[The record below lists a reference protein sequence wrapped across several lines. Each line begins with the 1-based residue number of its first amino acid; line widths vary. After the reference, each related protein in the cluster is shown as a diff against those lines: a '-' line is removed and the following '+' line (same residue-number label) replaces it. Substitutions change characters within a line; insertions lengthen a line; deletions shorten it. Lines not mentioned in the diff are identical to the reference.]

1 MTQSISTKL
10 FYANK
15 AGKKRTRVNVTE
27 QFYSDVKTMTNMMD
41 TTTLV
46 ATDIA
51 RIFNCGIATISRI
64 KVAKDYADYIAIVQR
79 DSQWATV
86 KAKRIQAKLE
96 KVSQESL
103 ELTTIGTNVP
113 IIKLTDT
120 ETEIPKSN
128 IDRELL
134 NILGDINTTLNK
146 LVNAWT
152 ETPKKTGW
160 LK

>member
-1 MTQSISTKL
+1 MTQATSTKL

-15 AGKKRTRVNVTE
+15 AGKKRTRVHVTE
-27 QFYSDVKTMTNMMD
+27 QFYTDVKTMTNMID
-41 TTTLV
+41 TTALTS
-46 ATDIA
+46 TDIA

-64 KVAKDYADYIAIVQR
+64 KLAEDYAGYIVIVQR
-79 DSQWATV
+79 DSQWATKKANREQV
-86 KAKRIQAKLE
+86 KLAQ
-96 KVSQESL
+96 VNQESL
-103 ELTTIGTNVP
+103 KMTPVGTNVP

-120 ETEIPKSN
+120 ETETPKPN
-128 IDRELL
+128 VDREIL
-134 NILGDINTTLNK
+134 NALVNINTTIEK